1 MLQNSSY
8 SLVDSME
15 QMGREKKPLIAGQ
28 CTGTLSYAV
37 PCSKGNIYQLVKK
50 NVQNREAP
58 HGAINQVLRGIRGV
72 VLGWPWFARRQKIE

>member
-1 MLQNSSY
+1 MVQNCSY

-37 PCSKGNIYQLVKK
+37 PCSKGNIYQLVGEMCK
-50 NVQNREAP
+50 
-58 HGAINQVLRGIRGV
+58 I
-72 VLGWPWFARRQKIE
+72 ARRLTGR